1 MNKAIFKV
9 FDKDITPNHPTLVR
23 KYELEYEDDF
33 HLMTLFKESRWTWDE
48 FHVEVETD
56 NMVMVSSC
64 SYKEEFMDKWGCD

>member
-1 MNKAIFKV
+1 MNKAIFRV
-9 FDKDITPNHPTLVR
+9 FDKDITPNHPTLIR
-23 KYELEYEDDF
+23 QYELEYEDDF